1 MSNLA
6 LRIHQAHQTMR
17 ATIDTPY
24 FERARAALAAL
35 VDQAKRDAESRNGV
49 SR

>member
-1 MSNLA
+1 MRLA
-6 LRIHQAHQTMR
+6 ERMNQLIHTMR
-17 ATIDTPY
+17 ATEGAPY
-24 FERARAALAAL
+24 FARAHAALTAL

>member
-1 MSNLA
+1 MTLSE
-6 LRIHQAHQTMR
+6 RIHQAHQTMR

-24 FERARAALAAL
+24 FARAHAALAAL
-35 VDQAKRDAESRNGV
+35 VEQAKRDADNRNGV